1 MVVERFSQNVINS
14 GIFRIFIA
22 TGFFA
27 TLIFFVVNADYYT
40 PLEMIAGVMGV
51 TVALKGLSN
60 VMLGVIVASFNL
72 DNKEEEFN
80 FKFNKEKIDVMLS
93 ELAVQE
99 AQVKAVESSQQE

>member
-14 GIFRIFIA
+14 GVFRIFIA

-27 TLIFFVVNADYYT
+27 TLVFFVINADYYT

-51 TVALKGLSN
+51 TVMLKGISN
-60 VMLGVIVASFNL
+60 VMLGVIVSLFSL
-72 DNKEEEFN
+72 KNKEEEFN
-80 FKFNKEKIDVMLS
+80 FKFNQEKIDVLVS

-99 AQVKAVESSQQE
+99 AQMKTVENIK